1 MFAMFPALTARL
13 RATLCVL
20 VAAAAAGCA
29 TTAGPPAT
37 LPIAAAREL
46 ALGAQVTVEGV
57 VTVRAGTFD
66 AGFALQDATGGI
78 YVTRAGAIAPEIGER
93 LRVDGRAVAP
103 HSQAGIEPA
112 AFVALGIAQP
122 PAPLET
128 ATGAVG
134 AATEGRLVAVR
145 GRVTGDVIDDQPWGW
160 KLYLDDGSGPLLI
173 FIATGTH
180 IDARGLRAGQ
190 ELRIVGF
197 SGRYEQHT
205 EVLPRG
211 PGDISR

>member
-1 MFAMFPALTARL
+1 MFPAPTVCIRVM
-13 RATLCVL
+13 LCVV

-29 TTAGPPAT
+29 APAGSPPAA

-46 ALGAQVTVEGV
+46 ATGSRVTVEGV

-78 YVTRAGAIAPEIGER
+78 YVTHALAMAPEIGER
-93 LRVDGRAVAP
+93 LRVEGRAVAP
-103 HSQAGIEPA
+103 HSQAGVEPA
-112 AFVALGIAQP
+112 ALVALGIANSP
-122 PAPLET
+122 VPLES

-134 AATEGRLVAVR
+134 PATEGRLVAVR

-173 FIATGTH
+173 FVAIGTH
-180 IDARGLRAGQ
+180 IDARDLRAGQ
-190 ELRIVGF
+190 NLRIVGF

-205 EVLPRG
+205 ELLPRG
-211 PGDISR
+211 PRDIGH

>member
-1 MFAMFPALTARL
+1 MFPALTARI
-13 RATLCVL
+13 RVMLCVI
-20 VAAAAAGCA
+20 VAAGCA
-29 TTAGPPAT
+29 APAGLPPAA

-46 ALGAQVTVEGV
+46 APGARVTIEGV

-78 YVTRAGAIAPEIGER
+78 YVTHARGTAPELGER
-93 LRVDGRAVAP
+93 LRVEGRAVAP
-103 HSQAGIEPA
+103 HAQAGIEPA
-112 AFVALGIAQP
+112 ALVALGIANS

-128 ATGAVG
+128 TTGAVG
-134 AATEGRLVAVR
+134 PATEGRLIAVR

-173 FIATGTH
+173 FVATGTH
-180 IDARGLRAGQ
+180 IDARVLRAGQ
-190 ELRIVGF
+190 NLRIVGF

-205 EVLPRG
+205 ELLPRG
-211 PGDISR
+211 PRDIGQ

>member
-1 MFAMFPALTARL
+1 MFPAPTVCIRVM
-13 RATLCVL
+13 LCVV

-29 TTAGPPAT
+29 APAGSPPAA

-46 ALGAQVTVEGV
+46 ATGSRVTVEGV

-78 YVTRAGAIAPEIGER
+78 YVTRADGIAPEIGER
-93 LRVDGRAVAP
+93 LRVEGRAVAP
-103 HSQAGIEPA
+103 HSQAGVEPA
-112 AFVALGIAQP
+112 ALVALGIANSP
-122 PAPLET
+122 VPLES

-134 AATEGRLVAVR
+134 PATEGRLVAVR

-173 FIATGTH
+173 FVATGTH
-180 IDARGLRAGQ
+180 IDARVLRAGQ
-190 ELRIVGF
+190 NLRIVGF

-205 EVLPRG
+205 ELLQRG
-211 PGDISR
+211 PRDIGH

>member
-1 MFAMFPALTARL
+1 MFPALTAYRVM
-13 RATLCVL
+13 LCVD
-20 VAAAAAGCA
+20 AAAAAGCA
-29 TTAGPPAT
+29 APAGPPPAA

-46 ALGAQVTVEGV
+46 ATGSRVTVEGV

-78 YVTRAGAIAPEIGER
+78 YVTDARGMTPEIGER

-103 HSQAGIEPA
+103 HAQAGIEPA
-112 AFVALGIAQP
+112 ALVALGIANS

-128 ATGAVG
+128 TTGAVG
-134 AATEGRLVAVR
+134 PATEGRLIAVR
-145 GRVTGDVIDDQPWGW
+145 GRVTGDVIDDQPWGR

-173 FIATGTH
+173 FVATGTH

-190 ELRIVGF
+190 DLRIVGF

-205 EVLPRG
+205 ELLPRG
-211 PGDISR
+211 PRDIGHQQ

>member
-1 MFAMFPALTARL
+1 MFPALTVCTRVM
-13 RATLCVL
+13 LCVV

-29 TTAGPPAT
+29 APAGSPPAA

-46 ALGAQVTVEGV
+46 ATGSRVTVEGV
-57 VTVRAGTFD
+57 ITVRAGTFD

-78 YVTRAGAIAPEIGER
+78 YVTHALAMAPEIGER
-93 LRVDGRAVAP
+93 LRVEGRAVAP
-103 HSQAGIEPA
+103 HSQAGVEPA
-112 AFVALGIAQP
+112 ALVALGIANSP
-122 PAPLET
+122 VPLES

-134 AATEGRLVAVR
+134 PATEGRLVAVR

-173 FIATGTH
+173 FVATGTH
-180 IDARGLRAGQ
+180 IDARDLRAGQ
-190 ELRIVGF
+190 NLRIVGF

-205 EVLPRG
+205 ELLPRG
-211 PGDISR
+211 PRDIGH